1 MTDSTTA
8 IIVAIITTFGVVLVG
23 LLQTFKKEA
32 RDNAQENREDH
43 AIVQQQLRMIFRSL
57 SKVDDKLDK
66 HLDEHAEGMF
76 NGKPSKRD

>member
-8 IIVAIITTFGVVLVG
+8 IVVALITTLGVVLVG

-43 AIVQQQLRMIFRSL
+43 AIVQQQLRMIFKSL
-57 SKVDDKLDK
+57 TKVGDKIDK

-76 NGKPSKRD
+76 NGKPAKRD